1 MSYPAML
8 SYGISQINGVS
19 ANTFKIQAQT
29 TNDITAGGS
38 IRFTIPTNALVDM
51 RKIKLH
57 FCASTTGTAGTG
69 EAGSRLC
76 EAHMLFNR
84 VQVNA
89 GGVPLSSGLSN
100 LNVLQQA
107 LKVIHGHDSDNVDG
121 HMEIVRDLSPY
132 DFRDLSAANV
142 GQNEALTTTSN
153 ATWLSLSLG
162 PLFDTI
168 EPRLVSTDLLPEIQV
183 ELFLA
188 NSNVVCRPSSGG
200 LLPFTTASSNLDG
213 NFTISNY
220 HLAVPCYSIADGVYE
235 AVLDRTIERD
245 DYLALTYKE
254 YYNFSDTFTGTTLF
268 SNSSSCLN
276 RIMAVFRNNG
286 FDSQGAPVRVIG
298 TNQGGTQGQNYFQHP
313 DYNGEKYVSKQ
324 ARFTAP
330 IQVNLTGD
338 SNAGLA
344 STGQI
349 NMSFRVNSVQMPN
362 YPVPCTEWYPLTKE
376 AMGVDKFAM
385 CNSMV
390 EYMEDRYVIAV
401 RTCLPNDSVRV
412 KTGIDTRGSSVQMRL
427 NTDLTTNAKS
437 GGNES
442 NVEIFLDTTA
452 ELRVGAGRMLQV
464 IA

>member
-19 ANTFKIQAQT
+19 ANTFRIQAQT
-29 TNDITAGGS
+29 TNDVTGGGS
-38 IRFTIPTNALVDM
+38 IRFTLPTNALVDM
-51 RKIKLH
+51 RKVKLH
-57 FCASTTGTAGTG
+57 FCASTSGTAGAG
-69 EAGSRLC
+69 NAGSRLS

-89 GGVPLSSGLSN
+89 GGIPLSSGLSN

-107 LKVIHGHDSDNVDG
+107 LKVVHGHDADNVDG
-121 HMEIVRDLSPY
+121 HLEIVRDLSPY

-142 GQNEALTTTSN
+142 GSNEALTTKSN

-162 PLFDTI
+162 PLFDSI

-183 ELFLA
+183 ELFLS
-188 NSNVVCRPSSGG
+188 NSNVICRPSAGSLAG
-200 LLPFTTASSNLDG
+200 FTTASSTLDG

-235 AVLDRTIERD
+235 SVLDRTIERD

-276 RIMAVFRNNG
+276 RIIAVFRNNG
-286 FDSQGAPVRVIG
+286 YDTQGAPVRIAG
-298 TNQGGTQGQNYFQHP
+298 SAQGGTQGQNYFQHP
-313 DYNGEKYVSKQ
+313 DYNGELYVSKQ

-330 IQVNLTGD
+330 LATNITGSSD
-338 SNAGLA
+338 GLD
-344 STGQI
+344 TEGQI

-362 YPVPCTEWYPLTKE
+362 YPVPCTEWYPLTKD

-390 EYMEDRYVIAV
+390 EYMEDRYIIAV

-412 KTGIDTRGSSVQMRL
+412 KSGLDTRSSSVQMRL
-427 NTDLTTNAKS
+427 NTDLTTNAKAS
-437 GGNES
+437 GSES